1 MIFLKAL
8 ALIGSPRKGGNTDCL
23 ADAFLEGAAEAGAE
37 IEKIYLD
44 DLNIRP
50 IAEVCDD
57 FGMRVD
63 LRADDDWRKVMNK
76 VIEADVLVWG
86 APVYWQGVP
95 AQMKCFADRWSCY
108 YAAEWLN
115 QGFAGKIWA
124 VLCAYGDPTQ
134 DQSKWVTEPIAF
146 WAERWR
152 GEYIGD
158 VCVSAG
164 KRGAVAEMEDVMAAA
179 RELGRKA
186 VSAAGE

>member
-1 MIFLKAL
+1 MKAL

-37 IEKIYLD
+37 VEKIYLD

-57 FGMRVD
+57 FSMRVD
-63 LRADDDWRKVMNK
+63 LRADDDWRKVMHK

-95 AQMKCFADRWSCY
+95 AQMKCFVDRWSAY

-115 QGFAGKIWA
+115 QGLAGKIWA
-124 VLCAYGDPTQ
+124 VLCSHGDPAQ
-134 DQSKWVTEPIAF
+134 EQSEWVTEPIKF

-152 GEYIGD
+152 CEYIGD
-158 VCVSAG
+158 VCIGVA
-164 KRGAVAEMEDVMAAA
+164 KKGAVAEMEDVMAAA
-179 RELGRKA
+179 RELGKRA
-186 VSAAGE
+186 VEAAGK